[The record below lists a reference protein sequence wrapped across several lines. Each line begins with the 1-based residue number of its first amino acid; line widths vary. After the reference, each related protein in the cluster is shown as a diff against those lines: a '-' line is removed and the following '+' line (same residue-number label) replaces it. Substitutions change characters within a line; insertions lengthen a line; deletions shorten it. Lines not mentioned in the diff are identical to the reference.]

1 MRPFWRLSSCASATW
16 GGSDGDSRYT
26 EVDVEPMKIDFPIQY
41 YNGWKVVEAEIV
53 DIADWMPGSF
63 ARSSPITRGNK

>member
-1 MRPFWRLSSCASATW
+1 
-16 GGSDGDSRYT
+16 
-26 EVDVEPMKIDFPIQY
+26 VEPMKIDFPIQY